1 MAETDKFKRSN
12 HMAKLIDVE
21 GIGPVY
27 ASKIKK
33 AGVSTTEGLLRKGA
47 TPTGRKEI
55 AKKAG
60 VSEHQVLEWVNRVDL
75 FRIKGVAEEYSD
87 LLESAGVDTV
97 VELAQRNAASLFEK
111 MAKLNASKKVVRK
124 LPSQS
129 QIEDWIAQAK
139 RLPRAVS
146 Y

>member
-1 MAETDKFKRSN
+1 
-12 HMAKLIDVE
+12 MAKLIDVE

-27 ASKIKK
+27 ADKLKRAGLSTTAGLLKKGATPASRKEIAAK
-33 AGVSTTEGLLRKGA
+33 AGVSD
-47 TPTGRKEI
+47 
-55 AKKAG
+55 
-60 VSEHQVLEWVNRVDL
+60 HQVLEWVNRVDL

-111 MAKLNASKKVVRK
+111 MTQVNASKKIVRK
-124 LPSQS
+124 LPAKS

>member
-1 MAETDKFKRSN
+1 
-12 HMAKLIDVE
+12 MAKLIDVE
-21 GIGPVY
+21 GIGPAY
-27 ASKIKK
+27 AGKLKK
-33 AGVSTTEGLLRKGA
+33 AGASTTDSLLKKGA
-47 TPTGRKEI
+47 TPAGRKEI
-55 AKKAG
+55 AQKAG

-87 LLESAGVDTV
+87 LLEAAGVDTV

-111 MAKLNASKKVVRK
+111 MSQVNASKKIVRK
-124 LPSQS
+124 LPSRS
-129 QIEDWIAQAK
+129 QIEGWIAQAK